1 MWRVSLYSASHEK
14 RLKELSQQL
23 RDVTEQ
29 RDSTSQEL
37 TEVRVQMKIVEDC
50 RDAVKRDLAEAAD
63 NIRRGIQLN
72 FKF

>member
-1 MWRVSLYSASHEK
+1 LYSASHEK